1 MPHDPNR
8 EEAGGVAQ
16 VKTLKPTTRA
26 DGQIRGAGPSVR
38 RMLRRL
44 VATASDGWRSA
55 MSTWREYPSYE
66 ATVPDLAAIA
76 PGARRTW
83 RQRIFTRRVVAT
95 LLVVGVLLLACGG
108 LNLHNMVD
116 AYRSVKDARAQYAM
130 IKTIAKAG
138 GYTNPDTLRAIQ
150 PHLDSLASD
159 IDRLQADIPG
169 AGALAALPGVGD
181 PVHLLRMA
189 SALVHAGQVALP
201 AAIVLAPQLKG
212 FLFSV
217 QANGAPTSD
226 DSKAV
231 PPPTLADVTMAAA
244 ALDRVGPYIQTA
256 LAERAHVSDTM
267 LKLAGFSS
275 LIPLLHQV
283 DAYAPNLPQYLAALH
298 AIDHALPDLLGVS
311 KPATFVLFNQDSD
324 ELRATG
330 GFMGNYALLTLD
342 KARLTSGVHLTDIYQ
357 LDCPN
362 GGAGHCPLHPI
373 PPQFAWLQTSP
384 DHFGL
389 RDSNV
394 DPDFPTSARYA
405 EDWLAHDGA
414 PPVDGVIAIT
424 PKVIQQILEVTGPVT
439 VPQFCAVVT
448 PETLADLIHYFH
460 QAAQLGITSL
470 CPKQQVAAEGGNK
483 GFDAVLGS
491 QLLHRVAI
499 LPPAQQN
506 ALGKLLAKDLLT
518 KDVQIYVND
527 PGVEAMLGSFGI
539 DGAVKPMP
547 SGSDGLMVVDVNTD
561 ATYANADVTEHLTDA
576 VSLGADG
583 SATHHLTID
592 YQYPKSSHLYT
603 DVYEANLGYWSY
615 RDFVRVIV
623 PDGARLLSQDG
634 CTPYDTTESGHA
646 VWACIIGFG
655 QPKGLTLHFTWTV
668 PHAVAK
674 TDGGQS
680 YHLYLQ
686 RQAGAHVSFD
696 VSIAGAPG
704 SVLQKPPHPPLVAA
718 GGNRVSLSTALP
730 QNQLLVV
737 DYTR

>member
-1 MPHDPNR
+1 
-8 EEAGGVAQ
+8 

-26 DGQIRGAGPSVR
+26 DGQTQSSRPTVRGV
-38 RMLRRL
+38 LRRL
-44 VATASDGWRSA
+44 VATAREGWQSA
-55 MSTWREYPSYE
+55 VTTWREYPSSE
-66 ATVPDLAAIA
+66 ATVPNLAGIA
-76 PGARRTW
+76 PGAHRTW
-83 RQRIFTRRVVAT
+83 RQRIFTRRVVSV
-95 LLVVGVLLLACGG
+95 LLVLGVLLLACGG
-108 LNLHNMVD
+108 LNLRNMVD
-116 AYRSVKDARAQYAM
+116 AFRSVKDARAQYAT
-130 IKTIAKAG
+130 IKEIAKAG

-150 PHLDSLASD
+150 PHLDRLAAD
-159 IDRLQADIPG
+159 IDQLQADIPG

-212 FLFSV
+212 FLYSV
-217 QANGAPTSD
+217 QANGTVTPND
-226 DSKAV
+226 PKAV
-231 PPPTLADVTMAAA
+231 APPTLADVTMAAA

-256 LAERAHVSDTM
+256 LAERTHVSDTM

-362 GGAGHCPLHPI
+362 GGAGHCPLRPI

-405 EDWLAHDGA
+405 EEWLVRDGA
-414 PPVDGVIAIT
+414 PQVDGVIAIT

-439 VPQFCAVVT
+439 VAQYCAVIT
-448 PETLADLIHYFH
+448 PESLADMIHYFH
-460 QAAQLGITSL
+460 QAAHLGITSL
-470 CPKQQVAAEGGNK
+470 CPTQQVPVQGGNK
-483 GFDAVLGS
+483 GFDAVLGA

-527 PGVEAMLGSFGI
+527 PGVEAVLSSFGV

-547 SGSDGLMVVDVNTD
+547 SPGDGLMVVDVNTD
-561 ATYANADVTEHLTDA
+561 ATYANADVQEHLTDA
-576 VSLGADG
+576 VTLGTDG

-603 DVYEANLGYWSY
+603 DVYEANSGYWSY
-615 RDFVRVIV
+615 RNFVRVIV
-623 PDGARLLSQDG
+623 PAGARLQRQDG
-634 CTPYDTTESGHA
+634 CTPYDTSESGYA
-646 VWACIIGFG
+646 VWACSIDFG
-655 QPKGLTLHFTWTV
+655 QPNGLTLHFTWTV
-668 PHAVAK
+668 PHAVASIN
-674 TDGGQS
+674 GVQS

-686 RQAGAHVSFD
+686 RQAGARITLD

-704 SVLQKPPHPPLVAA
+704 STLQKPLHPPLKAA
-718 GGNRVSLSTALP
+718 GGNRVSVSTALP